1 MTWTWLGIAVCVF
14 LVFSGY
20 MGYRRGFIK
29 EIVSIFFVFLSIAL
43 VWVINPYINDFIRQ
57 NTPVYSMVQEGC
69 RSIVQSQAGD
79 AQRLNSEEQRSLID
93 DMKLPGLLKKG
104 LEENNTTEVYRYL
117 SVDSFT
123 EYVANYLA
131 VVVVN
136 GISFLISYL
145 LATILI
151 RMVTYALNL
160 IAGLPILNGANKA
173 AGGILGVIKGL
184 IFIWIAFLLLTVFCN
199 TDIGKQGLKLVSQD
213 FFLNLL
219 YENNIFVKIFMNIF
233 YGK

>member
-1 MTWTWLGIAVCVF
+1 MAWNSGLCF

-151 RMVTYALNL
+151 RMATYALNL

-184 IFIWIAFLLLTVFCN
+184 IFIWIAFFVIDGILQYRYREAGIE
-199 TDIGKQGLKLVSQD
+199 IGQSG
-213 FFLNLL
+213 FLF
-219 YENNIFVKIFMNIF
+219 EFAV
-233 YGK
+233 

>member
-1 MTWTWLGIAVCVF
+1 MTWTWLGIAACVF

-20 MGYRRGFIK
+20 MGFRRGFIK

-43 VWVINPYINDFIRQ
+43 VWVINPYINEFIRE

-69 RSIVQSQAGD
+69 QNIVRSQAGD
-79 AQRLNSEEQRSLID
+79 EQGLDSEGQSSLID
-93 DMKLPGLLKKG
+93 SLTLPGLLKEG
-104 LEENNTTEVYRYL
+104 LEENNTAEVYRYL
-117 SVDSFT
+117 AVDSFGD
-123 EYVANYLA
+123 YVANYLA
-131 VVVVN
+131 IVVVN
-136 GISFLISYL
+136 GISFLVSYL

-151 RMVTYALNL
+151 RMVTYALNI

-173 AGGILGVIKGL
+173 AGGFLGVIKGL

-199 TDIGKQGLKLVSQD
+199 TDIGKQGLKLVEQD

-219 YENNIFVKIFMNIF
+219 YENNIFMKIFMSVF